1 MQMINSGTSDPQR
14 LLLNLKDKTNLKK
27 GDKYV
32 ALSNLS
38 IDYIWE
44 NTKKSYKNNKFK
56 ILSPTWN
63 EEFELSDRS
72 YSVSDIQYYFEYI
85 LKKHGEKTDNP
96 SIKIYINKIEIR
108 ITFKIKTGHCLK
120 FLTPETMKLLGSTKS
135 KITKDEMVK
144 ICLI

>member
-1 MQMINSGTSDPQR
+1 MQMINSGTSDPHR

-63 EEFELSDRS
+63 EEFELSDRT

-96 SIKIYINKIEIR
+96 SIKTYINKIEIR